1 MGLKSTGH
9 QPAVRGEFP
18 IYPQIF
24 LFFLSLARTTKPVHE
39 HDTPTVLD
47 VAKALLQTETSPL
60 LERETP
66 WLNNEAL
73 VFMKRWKDSASRK
86 AAFEYCS
93 KRFDDFDL

>member
-1 MGLKSTGH
+1 VDLKLTGH
-9 QPAVRGEFP
+9 QPTVRGEFP

-24 LFFLSLARTTKPVHE
+24 LFFLSLTRTIKPVHE
-39 HDTPTVLD
+39 HNTPTVLD
-47 VAKALLQTETSPL
+47 VAKALFQTETSPL

-66 WLNNEAL
+66 RLNSESL
-73 VFMKRWKDSASRK
+73 VFMKRWKDSASKK